1 MKQYGLFDDSI
12 AYDRLDKC
20 LDPLLRLNEVVN
32 WELFRAQLQSIRKN
46 ETVGRPSFDVVM
58 MFKIMILQ
66 SLYNISDDA
75 MEFFIRDRLSFMR
88 FLSLDL
94 TERVPDAKTIWKFR
108 EELTKAELIK
118 PLFAQFDEYL
128 AANGF
133 EAKGGQLIDATIVEV
148 PIQHNTK
155 EERKQIENGETPVEW
170 NKSKTSQ
177 KDTDARWTKKNSK
190 SFFGYKDHV
199 NVDEDNKIIRDYD
212 VSPANT
218 HDSQKLEEIVTVGGN
233 MEKPSEATDTTKSE
247 DIPEAPPKP
256 KVYADK
262 AYDSKNIDEF
272 LSRAGLEP
280 QICRKAKRGTPLS
293 EGQKEENRKR
303 SKIRTRVEHVFGA
316 MYQKAHD
323 LTIRTIGLS
332 HAAAKIGLRNIAYNM
347 MRFCYLSRAKA
358 A

>member
-1 MKQYGLFDDSI
+1 MKQYGLFDDRI

-32 WELFRAQLQSIRKN
+32 WELFRVQLQSIRKN

-58 MFKIMILQ
+58 MFKAMILQ

-88 FLSLDL
+88 FLGLDL
-94 TERVPDAKTIWKFR
+94 TEKVPDAKTIWKFR
-108 EELTKAELIK
+108 EELTKAGLIK
-118 PLFAQFDEYL
+118 PLLAQFDEYL
-128 AANGF
+128 TANGF

-155 EERKQIENGETPVEW
+155 KERKQIESGEKPVEW
-170 NKSKTSQ
+170 SKSKTSQ
-177 KDTDARWTKKNSK
+177 KDTDARWTKKNGK

-218 HDSQKLEEIVTVGGN
+218 HDSQKFEEVVIVGGDT
-233 MEKPSEATDTTKSE
+233 EKPSDVTEAVDSE
-247 DIPEAPPKP
+247 DIPEETP

-262 AYDSKNIDEF
+262 AYDSKHIDEF

-280 QICRKAKRGTPLS
+280 QICRKAKRGAPLS
-293 EGQKEENRKR
+293 ESQKMENRKR
-303 SKIRTRVEHVFGA
+303 SKIRARVEHVFGA

-332 HAAAKIGLRNIAYNM
+332 RASAKIGLRNIAYNM
-347 MRFCYLSRAKA
+347 MRCCYLSRAKA

>member
-1 MKQYGLFDDSI
+1 MKQYGLFDNTI

-20 LDPLLRLNEVVN
+20 LDPLLRLAKVVN
-32 WELFRAQLQSIRKN
+32 WELFRVQLQNIRKN

-58 MFKIMILQ
+58 MFKVMVLQ

-88 FLSLDL
+88 FLGLDL

-155 EERKQIENGETPVEW
+155 EERELIESGEQPVKW
-170 NKSKTSQ
+170 NKAKASQ
-177 KDTDARWTKKNSK
+177 KDTDARWTKKNAK

-199 NVDEDNKIIRDYD
+199 NVDEDSKIIRDYE
-212 VSPANT
+212 VSPANV
-218 HDSQKLEEIVTVGGN
+218 HDSQKLEEIVIVGG
-233 MEKPSEATDTTKSE
+233 EKAEPSGVTESAESE
-247 DIPEAPPKP
+247 DTP

-262 AYDSKNIDEF
+262 AYDSKKIDKF
-272 LSRAGLEP
+272 LSRAGFEP
-280 QICRKAKRGTPLS
+280 QICRKAKRGASLS
-293 EGQKEENRKR
+293 ESQKEENRKR
-303 SKIRTRVEHVFGA
+303 SKIRARVEHVFGA
-316 MYQKAHD
+316 MHQKAHD

-332 HAAAKIGLRNIAYNM
+332 RASAKIGLRNIAYNM
-347 MRFCYLSRAKA
+347 MRFCYLTRAKA

>member
-1 MKQYGLFDDSI
+1 
-12 AYDRLDKC
+12 
-20 LDPLLRLNEVVN
+20 
-32 WELFRAQLQSIRKN
+32 
-46 ETVGRPSFDVVM
+46 M

-88 FLSLDL
+88 FLGLDL

-118 PLFAQFDEYL
+118 PLFVQFDEYL

-148 PIQHNTK
+148 PVQHNTK
-155 EERKQIENGETPVEW
+155 EERKQIESGEKPVGW

-177 KDTDARWTKKNSK
+177 KDTDARWTKKNAK

-199 NVDEDNKIIRDYD
+199 NVDEENKIIRDYD

-218 HDSQKLEEIVTVGGN
+218 HDSQKFEEIVIVGAE
-233 MEKPSEATDTTKSE
+233 MEKPSGAAETVDSKDT
-247 DIPEAPPKP
+247 P

-262 AYDSKNIDEF
+262 AYDSKNIYEF

-280 QICRKAKRGTPLS
+280 QICRKAKRGAPLS
-293 EGQKEENRKR
+293 ERQKEENRHR
-303 SKIRTRVEHVFGA
+303 SKIRARVEHVFGA

>member
-1 MKQYGLFDDSI
+1 MKQHGLFDDVI

-20 LDPLLRLNEVVN
+20 PDPLLRLAKVVN
-32 WELFRAQLQSIRKN
+32 WELFRVQLQSIRKN

-88 FLSLDL
+88 FLGLDL

-155 EERKQIENGETPVEW
+155 EERKQIESGEKPVEW

-177 KDTDARWTKKNSK
+177 KDTDARWTKKNAK

-199 NVDEDNKIIRDYD
+199 NVDEENKIIRDYD
-212 VSPANT
+212 VSPANV
-218 HDSQKLEEIVTVGGN
+218 HDSQKFEEIVIVGVET
-233 MEKPSEATDTTKSE
+233 EKPSGAAESVDSE
-247 DIPEAPPKP
+247 DTP

-262 AYDSKNIDEF
+262 AYDSKKIDKF
-272 LSRAGLEP
+272 LSSAGLEA
-280 QICRKAKRGTPLS
+280 QICRKAKRGAPLS
-293 EGQKEENRKR
+293 ESQKEENRHR
-303 SKIRTRVEHVFGA
+303 SKIRARVEHVFGA

-332 HAAAKIGLRNIAYNM
+332 RASAKIGLRNIAYNM

-358 A
+358 V

>member
-1 MKQYGLFDDSI
+1 MKQYGLFDDTI

-20 LDPLLRLNEVVN
+20 LDPLLRLGEVVN
-32 WELFRAQLQSIRKN
+32 WELFRVQLQSIRKN
-46 ETVGRPSFDVVM
+46 ETVGRPSFDAVM
-58 MFKIMILQ
+58 MFKVVILQ

-88 FLSLDL
+88 FLGLDL
-94 TERVPDAKTIWKFR
+94 TERVPDAKTIWNFR
-108 EELTKAELIK
+108 EKLTKAELIK

-155 EERKQIENGETPVEW
+155 EERKQIESGEKPVEW
-170 NKSKTSQ
+170 NKAKASQ
-177 KDTDARWTKKNSK
+177 KDTDARWTKKNAK

-199 NVDEDNKIIRDYD
+199 NVDEDNKIIRDYE
-212 VSPANT
+212 VSPANV
-218 HDSQKLEEIVTVGGN
+218 HDSQKFEEIVIVGG
-233 MEKPSEATDTTKSE
+233 EKPEPSDVTETLESE
-247 DIPEAPPKP
+247 DMPEDTPRI
-256 KVYADK
+256 YADK
-262 AYDSKNIDEF
+262 AYDSKKIDKF
-272 LSRAGLEP
+272 LSHVGLEP
-280 QICRKAKRGTPLS
+280 QICRKAKRGASLTES
-293 EGQKEENRKR
+293 QKDENRKR
-303 SKIRTRVEHVFGA
+303 SKIRARVEHVFGA

-332 HAAAKIGLRNIAYNM
+332 RATVKIGLRNISYNM
-347 MRFCYLSRAKA
+347 MRFCYLTRTKA

>member
-1 MKQYGLFDDSI
+1 MKQYGLFDDRI

-20 LDPLLRLNEVVN
+20 LDPLLCLGEVVN
-32 WELFRAQLQSIRKN
+32 WELFRVQLQSIRKN

-58 MFKIMILQ
+58 MFKVMILQ

-88 FLSLDL
+88 FLGLDL
-94 TERVPDAKTIWKFR
+94 TEKVPDAKTIWNFR

-118 PLFAQFDEYL
+118 PLFAQFNEYL

-148 PIQHNTK
+148 PVQHNTK
-155 EERKQIENGETPVEW
+155 EERKQIASGKKPVKW

-177 KDTDARWTKKNSK
+177 KDRDARWTKKNAE

-199 NVDEDNKIIRDYD
+199 NVDEGNKIIRNYD

-218 HDSQKLEEIVTVGGN
+218 HDSRKFEEIVTVAGG
-233 MEKPSEATDTTKSE
+233 MEKPSCATETSRTEDT
-247 DIPEAPPKP
+247 P

-262 AYDSKNIDEF
+262 AYDSAKIDEF
-272 LSRAGLEP
+272 LNSAGLEA
-280 QICRKAKRGTPLS
+280 QICRKAKRGTALS
-293 EGQKEENRKR
+293 ENRKEENRKR
-303 SKIRTRVEHVFGA
+303 SRIRARVEHVFGA
-316 MYQKAHD
+316 MYQKARD
-323 LTIRTIGLS
+323 LTIRTIGMS
-332 HAAAKIGLRNIAYNM
+332 RAAAKIGLRNLSYNM
-347 MRFCYLSRAKA
+347 MRFCCLSRAKA
-358 A
+358 V